1 MLVLPSVS
9 LQLKDGKKA
18 IIGPPCAFSWSNFNP
33 AFKLRFS
40 SHLNAG
46 PSHGKQY
53 FFSLQSKLST
63 KPSVSITE
71 AKPALRTYF
80 KNMFI
85 PVCKTYLMSAFLLGF
100 TDFQFCSFFSCRLF
114 YTNLYVFTVLG
125 FLLKKKLRMDI
136 FFLVSAKCN
145 RMQT

>member
-9 LQLKDGKKA
+9 LQLKGGKKA
-18 IIGPPCAFSWSNFNP
+18 IIGPPCAFLWSNVNP

-71 AKPALRTYF
+71 SKPALWTYF
-80 KNMFI
+80 KNLFI
-85 PVCKTYLMSAFLLGF
+85 PVCKAYLMSTFLLGF
-100 TDFQFCSFFSCRLF
+100 TNFQLRSFFSCRLF
-114 YTNLYVFTVLG
+114 YANLCVFTILG
-125 FLLKKKLRMDI
+125 FLLKKKFRIAI
-136 FFLVSAKCN
+136 FFLVSAKHN
-145 RMQT
+145 RMQS